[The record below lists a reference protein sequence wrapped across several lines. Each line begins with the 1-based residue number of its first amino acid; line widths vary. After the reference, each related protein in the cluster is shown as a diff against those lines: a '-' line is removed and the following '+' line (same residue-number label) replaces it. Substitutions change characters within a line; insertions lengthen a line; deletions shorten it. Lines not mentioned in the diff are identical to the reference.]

1 VDELSPLV
9 FRATRE
15 IRFSDCDP
23 AGIAYTA
30 RLIDLLNGVVEDFFP
45 AALGISYHATIRDE
59 RTGLGYAKVDCD
71 FRRPLMMGDAA
82 EFAVLVT
89 RIGGASV
96 TLEIQGFKAGELALT
111 GRLVIV
117 TTDLDA
123 HKAIPIPPAIRAALE
138 QYKDRC
144 A

>member
-1 VDELSPLV
+1 VDELPAQA
-9 FRATRE
+9 FRVQRE

-30 RLIDLLNGVVEDFFP
+30 RLVDLINGVVEDFFP
-45 AALGISYHATIRDE
+45 AALGISYHATIRDD

-71 FRRPLMMGDAA
+71 FKKPLMMGDRA

-89 RIGGASV
+89 RIGGASAN
-96 TLEIQGFKAGELALT
+96 LEVRGFKDGAPALT
-111 GRLVIV
+111 CRLVIV

-123 HKAIPIPPAIRAALE
+123 HKAIPIPAPIRAALQAYE
-138 QYKDRC
+138 NRC
-144 A
+144 L